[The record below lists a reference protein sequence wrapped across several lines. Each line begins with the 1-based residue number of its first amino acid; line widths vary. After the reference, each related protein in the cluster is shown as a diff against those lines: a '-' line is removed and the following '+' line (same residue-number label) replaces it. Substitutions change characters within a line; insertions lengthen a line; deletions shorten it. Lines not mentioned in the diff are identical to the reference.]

1 MYVTSSTRPQR
12 GMIKWRKC
20 SRLHFAHSTH
30 FCNPAE
36 TLQQMISAVLFLQRE
51 TINHIH
57 IVTNSSVVVR
67 VTVIKGA
74 GGKVFFTLSD
84 ARTEDCS
91 GRVPPWTP
99 VEQTQINLVK
109 RTHVLTLMTPGNGN
123 QCPRSAPAQP
133 LGSYLM
139 SSLIHL
145 LHCPLTSPRL
155 CTGTHLW
162 EAKIMGPTLSSIEV
176 WWMATA

>member
-1 MYVTSSTRPQR
+1 
-12 GMIKWRKC
+12 
-20 SRLHFAHSTH
+20 
-30 FCNPAE
+30 
-36 TLQQMISAVLFLQRE
+36 MISAVSFLQRE

-57 IVTNSSVVVR
+57 IVTNGGVVVR

-74 GGKVFFTLSD
+74 GGKVFFTLSG
-84 ARTEDCS
+84 ALTEECS
-91 GRVPPWTP
+91 GRVPRSP

-145 LHCPLTSPRL
+145 QHCPLTSQWL

-162 EAKIMGPTLSSIEV
+162 EAKIMGSTLSSIEV
-176 WWMATA
+176 